1 MPTDEPPSQPPRQD
15 NLLSLT
21 RRATLNIMLGSIA
34 DWLVGGETAAP
45 PKIADSKVQFTKLD
59 PAKPMP
65 VLKLFHLNGKPV
77 DLAPRPGKAMLVN
90 LFATWCGI
98 CDTELRLLDALQKDM
113 GKVMDFAAIA
123 QDGGGKSIVE
133 PFLHKL
139 ALKQLTVYL
148 DPDGASTGIARE
160 GREPGPFV
168 LHTMPMYYIITTEG
182 RIAGFVPGAVNW
194 TSESARSL
202 LSYFAQAQ

>member
-1 MPTDEPPSQPPRQD
+1 MPTDEPPNQPPSQD

-21 RRATLNIMLGSIA
+21 RRATLNIMLASLT
-34 DWLVGGETAAP
+34 DWLTGGEKGP
-45 PKIADSKVQFTKLD
+45 PKLADSKVQFTKLD

-65 VLKLFHLNGKPV
+65 ALKLSHTNGKPA
-77 DLAPRPGKAMLVN
+77 DLAPRPGKAMLIN

-113 GKVMDFAAIA
+113 GNVMDFAAIA
-123 QDGGGKSIVE
+123 QDSGGKSVVE
-133 PFLHKL
+133 PFLRKL
-139 ALKQLTVYL
+139 ALKQLAVYL

-168 LHTMPMYYIITTEG
+168 LHTMPMYYIITTDG

-202 LSYFAQAQ
+202 LSYFAQPQ